1 MTPQC
6 VGHIFRGSKCGMF
19 VLGIL
24 KTVEKFEFSNIL
36 MKKYIFWSGA
46 FVAGQE
52 AKPAARLGFSLPSP
66 PALGAW
72 PWGGGAFGG
81 TKVFVLRQVGWEWEH
96 WRRISISLHPSRNTC
111 CMVSLTGLAGTVG
124 KMPLL
129 FLLTLAPHRV
139 WKCLGNPVQ
148 RSCGVPNITN
158 FLLECDKSGMWSVI
172 KTCAT
177 PAKPAFAWKKNLKK
191 TSKNPKKPQ
200 KTSKTSKNPQKNFK
214 PPEKNLKKTWSRL

>member
-36 MKKYIFWSGA
+36 MKKIHFLIRCLRCWPRSQASGQAGIFP
-46 FVAGQE
+46 
-52 AKPAARLGFSLPSP
+52 AKSP
-66 PALGAW
+66 GPGGLAV
-72 PWGGGAFGG
+72 GGGAVGG
-81 TKVFVLRQVGWEWEH
+81 TKVFVLRQVQWEWEH

-158 FLLECDKSGMWSVI
+158 FLLECDKSGM
-172 KTCAT
+172 
-177 PAKPAFAWKKNLKK
+177 
-191 TSKNPKKPQ
+191 
-200 KTSKTSKNPQKNFK
+200 
-214 PPEKNLKKTWSRL
+214 